1 MSNGQL
7 PRSNRQ
13 HGAGCN
19 FKGAPSSVWPA
30 FYGIPKKTAA
40 KGGDI
45 VFVIVFVFVFVFTVV
60 LVFVF
65 VFVLQVA
72 TLKESPPQFGG
83 CFTAM
88 PQVVAKGGET

>member
-1 MSNGQL
+1 MNNGQL
-7 PRSNRQ
+7 PRSNQQ
-13 HGAGCN
+13 HGASCN

-45 VFVIVFVFVFVFTVV
+45 VFVIVFVFDIGFTIV

-72 TLKESPPQFGG
+72 TLKENPPQLCG

-88 PQVVAKGGET
+88 PQVVAEGGNT

>member
-7 PRSNRQ
+7 PRSNQQ
-13 HGAGCN
+13 HFASCN

-30 FYGIPKKTAA
+30 FYGIPKRAAA
-40 KGGDI
+40 KGGDK
-45 VFVIVFVFVFVFTVV
+45 VFVFDIVFTIV

-83 CFTAM
+83 CFMAM
-88 PQVVAKGGET
+88 PQVVAKGGDT